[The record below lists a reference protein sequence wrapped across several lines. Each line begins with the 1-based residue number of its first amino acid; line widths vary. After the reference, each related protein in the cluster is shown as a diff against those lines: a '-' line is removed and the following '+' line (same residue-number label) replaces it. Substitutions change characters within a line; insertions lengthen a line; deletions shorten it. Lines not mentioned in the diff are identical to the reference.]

1 MNATA
6 LNARQWERIL
16 TACGVDYSEAS
27 LWSHTFSEGI
37 DDGTFSAGLKTELPD
52 FLGNILHES
61 NMLSRLEE
69 NLYYTR
75 PERLMQVWPKRFPTL
90 ALAKQYVRSPQKLA
104 DYVYGNRLGNINGD
118 GWTYRGSG
126 LIMVTGRHNFQ
137 LVEDATGLPVVS
149 QPDLLRSPDSALEVA
164 VAWWE
169 AQVPVSAMGYR
180 TRLRR
185 AVNGGDI
192 GLRDTTRLSNLAEE
206 IIYELVT

>member
-1 MNATA
+1 MKYAAIDASN
-6 LNARQWERIL
+6 WERIL
-16 TACGVDYSEAS
+16 IHCGVASTVASE
-27 LWSHTFSEGI
+27 WSSTFSEWI

-61 NMLSRLEE
+61 NMLTRLEE

-149 QPDLLRSPDSALEVA
+149 QPDMLRSPDTALEVA

-169 AQVPVSAMGYR
+169 ARVPDSAMGNR
-180 TRLRR
+180 VRVRR
-185 AVNGGDI
+185 VVNGGEI

-206 IIYELVT
+206 IIYELVA

>member
-1 MNATA
+1 MIN
-6 LNARQWERIL
+6 E
-16 TACGVDYSEAS
+16 E
-27 LWSHTFSEGI
+27 TFSLG
-37 DDGTFSAGLKTELPD
+37 ALAELPD

-61 NMLSRLEE
+61 NMLTRLEE

-126 LIMVTGRHNFQ
+126 LIMVTGLYNFQ

-149 QPDLLRSPDSALEVA
+149 QPDMLRSPDTAMEVA
-164 VAWWE
+164 IAWWE
-169 AQVPVSAMGYR
+169 AKVPDEAVGNR
-180 TRLRR
+180 VRVRR

-192 GLRDTTRLSNLAEE
+192 GLKDTVRLSNLAERAIDE
-206 IIYELVT
+206 VVS